1 MDQNESTLRGLSVK
15 VGAQPIQCHFIS
27 NTHWDREWRYS
38 AQRTRY
44 MLVSMMD
51 RLFDIFEKEPDFRY
65 FHLDSQTLPIQDYL
79 EARPEK
85 ADLVRKYVQAGKL
98 TIGPWFCLPDEFMV
112 GGESLIRNLLLGHKI
127 AHQYGPVSKTGYS
140 PFSWGQISQMPQ
152 IYQGFG
158 IDVASFY
165 RGINPLVAPQSEWI
179 WEGPD
184 GTQITASRLS
194 SRPRYNV
201 WYIIQ
206 RPVYWNEQD
215 ENNRWMS
222 WERGHGPFRLIDSE
236 NSDLD
241 YQYAHPAF
249 LYCEENLP
257 ARALQA
263 LHEQDKDWTTP
274 HRFWSD
280 GHDSSSPDIRE
291 VRLIEDCNRALGGQ
305 AEVFHST
312 VKAWQDGLREHR
324 NESWPVLRGEMRHSQ
339 TKGAAAGLFGW
350 VISSRMYIKQENFK
364 TERLITSY
372 AEPLSVFASLLGA
385 PYPQSFINLAYNWL
399 LQNHGHDT
407 IAGCGRDVTAEDAIY
422 RFRQAQEI
430 GTCILE
436 QGLIDI
442 AGSIDLSN
450 RSMDEMALVV
460 YNPAPF
466 VRSEVVTIVLDIPL
480 EWKCKRVEV
489 YDPQGQLLP
498 GQTVKIITP
507 FYPIVQNPNDVP
519 NVFPSARHVMRIEF
533 RDIPGFGYRTFWVK
547 PLGEAHHNLP
557 GSLLTGPQSMENEY
571 LAVSLQANGT
581 YSIKDKRSGQLYE
594 GLGYFKD
601 RGEVGNP
608 WEHASPIEDIVFTT
622 LNEKAE
628 ITLVQDG
635 CLEASFQV
643 KLNWHLPEG
652 RSNGDRSRSP
662 HQKPYPIINIIT
674 LRAGQPWVEV
684 ITELDNTVE
693 DHYLQVCFPTRL
705 HTDHVMAQGQ
715 FDVLERPIA
724 PPDHSLYTELPM
736 TEHPM
741 NSFIDL
747 SDGSKGLALLN
758 EGLKA
763 YEALTDPDKTVS
775 LTLIRG
781 YPLRICVMQDMMTD
795 YSQTD
800 KGTQCQGK
808 QRFRYA
814 LLPHPGDW
822 EKGSVWQMSERFNLA
837 FQACQIG
844 PTRHGTEPL
853 TKSFLEFQ
861 PDGLHVSAVKRS
873 EDERG
878 WVVRVFN
885 PSDITWIGQMRMNGG
900 FSGPMKTQS
909 PVERVQSEFTLP
921 QEKPEPWQKVRLVTL
936 EEIQERE
943 LAMGEEGWVR
953 FEVGKKQIKTM
964 EFLA

>member
-1 MDQNESTLRGLSVK
+1 MNQNERTFSELSPNPV
-15 VGAQPIQCHFIS
+15 AQPIQCHFIS

-38 AQRTRY
+38 AQRTRF

-51 RLFDIFEKEPDFRY
+51 RLFDIFEKAPNFRY

-79 EARPEK
+79 EACPEK
-85 ADLVRKYVQAGKL
+85 SDLVRKYVQAGKL
-98 TIGPWFCLPDEFMV
+98 AIGPWFCLPDEFMV

-127 AHQYGPVSKTGYS
+127 ARQYGPVSKTGYS

-165 RGINPLVAPQSEWI
+165 RGINPLVAPQSEWV

-194 SRPRYNV
+194 ARPRYNV

-222 WERGHGPFRLIDSE
+222 WGRGHGPFRLIDGE

-241 YQYAHPAF
+241 YQYAHPAY
-249 LYCEENLP
+249 LYREENLP
-257 ARALQA
+257 ERAWQA
-263 LHEQDKDWTTP
+263 LREQDQDWTTP

-291 VRLIEDCNRALGGQ
+291 IRLIEDCNRALGGQ

-312 VKAWQDGLREHR
+312 VKAWQDGLQNHR
-324 NESWPVLRGEMRHSQ
+324 NDSWPVLRGEMRHSQ

-364 TERLITSY
+364 TERLISSY
-372 AEPLSVFASLLGA
+372 AEPLSAFASLLGA

-407 IAGCGRDVTAEDAIY
+407 IAGCGRDVTAEDAMY

-442 AGSIDLSN
+442 AGSIDLSD
-450 RSMDEMALVV
+450 RSTNEMALVV

-466 VRSEVVTIVLDIPL
+466 VRSEVISVNLDIPL
-480 EWKCKRVEV
+480 EWKCKSFEV
-489 YDPQGQLLP
+489 YDAQGHILP
-498 GQTVKIITP
+498 KQIVKTMTP

-519 NVFPSARHVMRIEF
+519 NVFPSARYVVKIGF
-533 RDIPGFGYRTFWVK
+533 RGVPGFGYRTFWVK
-547 PLGEAHHNLP
+547 PHSETDHSHP
-557 GSLLTGPQSMENEY
+557 GSLLTGPQCMENED

-581 YSIKDKRSGQLYE
+581 FNIKDKRNGQLYE
-594 GLGYFKD
+594 GLGYFQD

-608 WEHASPIEDIVFTT
+608 WEHASPMEDTVFTT
-622 LNEKAE
+622 LNENAE

-652 RSNGDRSRSP
+652 RSHGDQSRSP
-662 HQKPYPIINIIT
+662 HQKAYPIVNTIT
-674 LRAGQPWVEV
+674 LRADQPWVEV
-684 ITELDNTVE
+684 ISEVDNTVE

-705 HTDHVMAQGQ
+705 HTERIMAQGQ

-724 PPDHSLYTELPM
+724 VKDQPLYTEPLM

-747 SDGSKGLALLN
+747 SDGNKGLAMLN

-763 YEALTDPDKTVS
+763 YEAQGDPANTVS
-775 LTLIRG
+775 LTLIRA
-781 YPLRICVMQDMMTD
+781 YPLRICVTQDMMTD

-800 KGTQCQGK
+800 RGTQCLGK

-814 LLPHPGDW
+814 LQPHSGDW
-822 EKGSVWQMSERFNLA
+822 EKGGVWQTAERFNLA
-837 FQACQIG
+837 FQACQVG

-853 TKSFLEFQ
+853 TKSFLEIQ
-861 PDGLHVSAVKRS
+861 PNGLHVSAVKRS
-873 EDERG
+873 EDEKG
-878 WVVRVFN
+878 WVIRVFN
-885 PSDITWIGQMRMNGG
+885 PSDTTWVGQMRLNGG
-900 FSGPMKTQS
+900 FTGPLKTQS
-909 PVERVQSEFTLP
+909 PVERVESEFALP
-921 QEKPEPWQKVRLVTL
+921 KKKARRWGEVRFVTM
-936 EEIQERE
+936 EEICEGG
-943 LAMGEEGWVR
+943 LATDREGWIR
-953 FEVGKKQIKTM
+953 FEVGKKQIKTL